1 MKPDVDHDEPMSG
14 GGERA
19 AIEVDEFLPHPPAKV
34 WRALTDPDLLAR
46 WLMPNDFRPVVG
58 HRFTFATRP
67 IPNVDFDGTIECQV
81 LDLDAERLMRISW
94 GGGTLDTTVTW
105 RLVPEGRGTRLFIRH
120 EGFDL
125 DDPVHAYAFRGMGSG
140 WRTNVLRALQELLT
154 ETP

>member
-1 MKPDVDHDEPMSG
+1 MSGG

-46 WLMPNDFRPVVG
+46 WLMPSDFKPVVG
-58 HRFTFATRP
+58 HRFAFATRP
-67 IPNVDFDGTIECQV
+67 IPNIGFDGTIACQV
-81 LDLDAERLMRISW
+81 LDIDAERLLRISW
-94 GGGTLDTTVTW
+94 GGGSLDTTVTW

-125 DDPVHAYAFRGMGSG
+125 DDPVHAFAFRGMGSG
-140 WRTNVLRALQELLT
+140 WRSHVLRALRQVLA
-154 ETP
+154 ETA